1 MSKGVVIM
9 IVALLLVGF
18 AVAIPG
24 CMYVSYNNQEV
35 RLRKKAEAQQKANE
49 TSFDTCWKVVSQ
61 IAQVADQY
69 KEAFKEIYPKLME
82 GRYGNARGGALM
94 SWVTESNPQFDTKLY
109 EKVANAIEEHR
120 LIFKRDQQKLIDIK
134 REHDVLLETIPA
146 SLFVGGR
153 DAIEIQIVTS
163 SKTAKT
169 FETGAE
175 DDVDLFKKKKE

>member
-24 CMYVSYNNQEV
+24 CMYVTYNNQEV

-120 LIFKRDQQKLIDIK
+120 LVFKRDQQKLIDIK
-134 REHDVLLETIPA
+134 REHDVLLETIP
-146 SLFVGGR
+146 SSIFVGGR

-163 SKTAKT
+163 SKTEKT
-169 FETGAE
+169 FTSGKE
-175 DDVDLFKKKKE
+175 DDVDLFGKKGD